1 MVSPTPDRAHSASNA
16 PYRQQTNTYH
26 PHQPRFPIASLSHNS
41 YNLTTASYPPTS
53 SNSNSN
59 RPLPALSSATSPAFR
74 VPTVPWTEGE
84 HRRFLSGLE
93 TYGSGQTANP
103 QAAWQSITAAV
114 RTRPIHEVKA
124 HARRY
129 FLELQMANARKRKED
144 VAAMQSQDSR
154 WTLEEDARFEELLAH
169 YSSASVCYPWEA
181 IAVKLPGKMHRDVR
195 DRYQKLCYDVARIE
209 AGHHVSM
216 SLSRSVSG
224 NRGNQSYD
232 DAGRSNQDAHCDDN
246 EYTPVYD
253 CVVTLTSVE
262 EKLLMHALGQVHV
275 SSKTSPEVLT
285 AIASAMAAFTNS
297 KDNKKPAQRTTP
309 LFTLEA
315 AQTALENVIQRQQT
329 DVRVILETLVDNLK
343 LQPRGQD
350 STPNCGRQSVSQQQQ
365 DHPKDGSAQPEPQ
378 DPKLTLATTGV
389 ALSPWIPVTESSR
402 RINHTGHFAEPMS
415 TTTNDASRRGAVAE
429 DLLSFRA
436 KTSSHQAQGYV
447 TGAAVLNPTAPSM
460 LDPSPRTSQD
470 WQNMFSSPSPHA
482 QYRPYTNQ
490 DPFSPAPQPTPSFP
504 SSSMSYQYTPNNPP
518 AQ

>member
-16 PYRQQTNTYH
+16 SYRQQTNTYH

-41 YNLTTASYPPTS
+41 YYLTTASYPPTS
-53 SNSNSN
+53 SNSD
-59 RPLPALSSATSPAFR
+59 RLLPALSSATSPAFR
-74 VPTVPWTEGE
+74 VPTVPWTEDE
-84 HRRFLSGLE
+84 YRRFLSGLE
-93 TYGSGQTANP
+93 TYGSGQTANS

-114 RTRPIHEVKA
+114 RTRTIHDVKA

-129 FLELQMANARKRKED
+129 FLELQMANTPKRKED
-144 VAAMQSQDSR
+144 IAAMQSQDSR

-169 YSSASVCYPWEA
+169 YSSAS
-181 IAVKLPGKMHRDVR
+181 
-195 DRYQKLCYDVARIE
+195 DRSWPSCVDELKPIY
-209 AGHHVSM
+209 
-216 SLSRSVSG
+216 
-224 NRGNQSYD
+224 
-232 DAGRSNQDAHCDDN
+232 AHCDGN

-275 SSKTSPEVLT
+275 SPKTPPEVLT
-285 AIASAMAAFTNS
+285 VIASAIAAFANS

-350 STPNCGRQSVSQQQQ
+350 STPNCSRQSVSQQQQ

-389 ALSPWIPVTESSR
+389 ALSPWIPVAESSR
-402 RINHTGHFAEPMS
+402 HINHTGHFAEPTS

-436 KTSSHQAQGYV
+436 KTSSHQAQGYA
-447 TGAAVLNPTAPSM
+447 TGAAVLDPTAPSM

-490 DPFSPAPQPTPSFP
+490 DPFSPAPQPTPLFP
-504 SSSMSYQYTPNNPP
+504 SSSMSYQYAPNNPP